1 MTGTSI
7 SPRVPVVRL
16 PGVAALIAAVC
27 VLAPAPGAQAA
38 TSRSPRAT
46 LVRLERRLHVRARTA
61 RTRSPRTATA
71 GAAAALTR
79 ATAPELWMSGR
90 ETIAPAYGG
99 TVFTGLSA
107 ALSDLRHVSG
117 TTVRGDE
124 ALIAGA
130 AQQVA
135 ATAVG
140 QAAGGD
146 PGMVGRARQALA
158 SARRLAARGAFGAA
172 VGASERA
179 WRDAFTALTQLVG
192 DEITH
197 VPVDALATAAENALG
212 SRTIGLAG
220 PRIMHTLRP
229 LRRAGKPELF
239 FVGAEGCPFCA
250 VQRWGMVIALS
261 QFGTF
266 SRLQP
271 DAVGPL
277 RRPRDSA
284 RSRSR
289 APATGAPGCRSSPS
303 RGLGNVR
310 QGVGIYAAAQ
320 PPASERTLL
329 ERYDGPGQTPF
340 IDVANRFNPGRLDGP
355 AGADGRMSWPA
366 DRGRLGDPASIPAQA
381 IGGEAEAVT
390 AELCQVTGGNRQ
402 SVCASPIVGQYQT
415 ALPLAQ
421 RQGGRLPDRR
431 GGDSGPRAG
440 DRSGAAGPGTVCAC
454 MSR

>member
-239 FVGAEGCPFCA
+239 FGGAEGCPFCA

-266 SRLQP
+266 SRLRLMQSDP
-271 DAVGPL
+271 SDGPGIPTL
-277 RRPRDSA
+277 TFRGSSY
-284 RSRSR
+284 RSPWVSFL
-289 APATGAPGCRSSPS
+289 PVEM
-303 RGLGNVR
+303 LGNVR
-310 QGVGIYAAAQ
+310 HGSTYVRLAQ
-320 PPASERTLL
+320 PPATERTLL
-329 ERYDGPGQTPF
+329 DRYDGPGQTPF
-340 IDVANRFNPGRLDGP
+340 IDVANRFIQVGSTVQPGLIGRLSWAGV
-355 AGADGRMSWPA
+355 AGAF
-366 DRGRLGDPASIPAQA
+366 GDPAGIPAQA
-381 IGGEAEAVT
+381 IGGEAEVVT
-390 AELCQVTGGNRQ
+390 AELCQVTGGNPA
-402 SVCASPIVGQYQT
+402 SVCAAPIVGQYQT
-415 ALPLAQ
+415 ALPLLNGK
-421 RQGGRLPDRR
+421 GGGCPIGQPAPADRR
-431 GGDSGPRAG
+431 RAGGPRAQPA
-440 DRSGAAGPGTVCAC
+440 RCII
-454 MSR
+454 